1 LSSKPKCTK
10 LNYVANN
17 HPEDQNKPLIKFCFK
32 QIPSKLKIIQT
43 PAAYLKENKQITQRT
58 PKALEQK
65 KNIKKNLE
73 HGLQTLNHI
82 DTLDPRDRL
91 ARS

>member
-65 KNIKKNLE
+65 KNIKKKSGTWITNPKSQR
-73 HGLQTLNHI
+73 H
-82 DTLDPRDRL
+82 PRSTR
-91 ARS
+91 